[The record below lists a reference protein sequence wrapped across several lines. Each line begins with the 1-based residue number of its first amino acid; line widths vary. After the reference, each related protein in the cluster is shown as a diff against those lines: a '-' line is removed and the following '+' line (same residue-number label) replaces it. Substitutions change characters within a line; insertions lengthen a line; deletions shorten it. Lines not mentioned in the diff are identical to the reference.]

1 MKKMKLYKKN
11 FIFVVN
17 HIDVSPFVIIQEH
30 APAHFKIKVGFGIK
44 MDMIQNM
51 TMLNKFK
58 LKRDAPKLLNQELID
73 MRDSAFVIAIIA
85 VSKDAQIVAVC
96 AI

>member
-1 MKKMKLYKKN
+1 
-11 FIFVVN
+11 
-17 HIDVSPFVIIQEH
+17 
-30 APAHFKIKVGFGIK
+30 